1 MFKIEGTC
9 VWCGR
14 KPCVCGEGKHSPK
27 PKPVNTP
34 K

>member
-1 MFKIEGTC
+1 MDNIC
-9 VWCGR
+9 VWCGK
-14 KPCVCGEGKHSPK
+14 KPCVCGTGGRSPK